1 MSRQE
6 TGGLLEL
13 FIIIIIII
21 LLLPLNYIGS
31 LIISTPVFPNLFS
44 AIYIDKNIYPKIS
57 QKLHVIKYNNIL
69 L

>member
-1 MSRQE
+1 MSWQE

-13 FIIIIIII
+13 FFISLIIIIATK
-21 LLLPLNYIGS
+21 LYGS
-31 LIISTPVFPNLFS
+31 LIISKPFS